1 MNFLNNSVNSHL
13 HLRFNLFP
21 RLENSGLVLL
31 EVLTPIIADDMTF
44 FVQNYE
50 SGDGHD
56 SELL

>member
-1 MNFLNNSVNSHL
+1 MNFLNNSVYSHL

-31 EVLTPIIADDMTF
+31 EVLTAIIADDMTF

-56 SELL
+56 SKLL